1 MQFITSMTKRRLWQC
16 IRSFSRENS
25 LWTCSP
31 ILRWGDRLHWSPLTT
46 FFIFTIAFKP
56 CCVGG
61 GDRLHWSSFIFVCQ
75 RLSIWHKLSNW
86 IFQTLCRIEVL
97 YWGYFGLYWEIWSLK
112 VCGPW
117 WKHCYTVEITIVNF
131 IGNVYNLIRNT
142 LYFVYACIMGSMYN

>member
-1 MQFITSMTKRRLWQC
+1 MHLIASMIKRRLWQC
-16 IRSFSRENS
+16 GSSFSRKNS

-31 ILRWGDRLHWSPLTT
+31 ILRWGGNRLHWSPLTT

-56 CCVGG
+56 CCVG

-97 YWGYFGLYWEIWSLK
+97 YWGYFGIYWEFWSLK
-112 VCGPW
+112 ILWSLMKTLLHCGNYYC
-117 WKHCYTVEITIVNF
+117 KLHRSR
-131 IGNVYNLIRNT
+131 L
-142 LYFVYACIMGSMYN
+142 